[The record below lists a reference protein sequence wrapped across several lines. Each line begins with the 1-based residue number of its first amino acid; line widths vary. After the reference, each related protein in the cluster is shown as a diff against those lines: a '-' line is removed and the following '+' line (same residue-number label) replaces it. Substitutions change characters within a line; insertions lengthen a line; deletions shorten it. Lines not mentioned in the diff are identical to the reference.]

1 MNREPFPISRRH
13 WLFGTLAIG
22 VLGSS
27 ARADDPRVAAIR
39 ARGRKAEMQGF
50 DESET
55 THYVGIGDA
64 SKAFRTEAL
73 AICEAVA
80 VDYFKLFKD
89 KGFELAWPK
98 EKMAVVI
105 LLGPKSYAMFEGGFI
120 DDAVGGHFDGE
131 ENRLVMFNF
140 LGPGANP
147 KTPIPEQVN
156 TFVLVHETIHQLT
169 FNTGLLDL
177 KAEIPKC
184 ISEGLATYGETWG
197 PRHRGKIGEKNAR
210 RLLGLT
216 NATKE
221 GVPWIPLARLLAED
235 NLLEEKK
242 TQQIAYAESW
252 LLVNKLLRD
261 PARLPKFRD
270 YLAAL
275 RSRPEPGRRVEIAR
289 EHLGDLEK
297 LDREI
302 HSGR

>member
-13 WLFGTLAIG
+13 WLFGTLAVG

-27 ARADDPRVAAIR
+27 SRADDPRVAAIR

-50 DESET
+50 DETET
-55 THYVGIGDA
+55 THFVGVGDA
-64 SKAFRTEAL
+64 SKKFREDAL
-73 AICEAVA
+73 TICEAVA
-80 VDYFKLFKD
+80 ADYFKLFKD

-105 LLGPKSYAMFEGGFI
+105 LLGPKSYAMFEGVFI
-120 DDAVGGHFDGE
+120 DEAIGGHFDGE
-131 ENRLVMFNF
+131 QNRLVMFDF
-140 LGPGANP
+140 RGPGANP
-147 KTPIPEQVN
+147 KAAIAEQDS
-156 TFVLVHETIHQLT
+156 TLVLVHETIHLLT

-197 PRHRGKIGEKNAR
+197 PRRRGKIGEKNAR

-216 NATKE
+216 NATRE
-221 GVPWIPLARLLAED
+221 GVPWIPLAKLLAD
-235 NLLEEKK
+235 DKLLDDKK
-242 TQQIAYAESW
+242 TEQIAYAESW

-261 PARLPKFRD
+261 REMLPRFRD

-275 RSRPEPGRRVEIAR
+275 RSKPEPGRRVEIAR